1 MTGGAEL
8 SARERGRA
16 RAREQ
21 ALRVGRVAGPS
32 KRAGA
37 LRAGRSAGPSR
48 RKEGESA
55 LEESFALIFK
65 NVNSVSICLFH

>member
-1 MTGGAEL
+1 VGQ
-8 SARERGRA
+8 SCQRERGEE

-21 ALRVGRVAGPS
+21 ALRVGRVAGLS

-37 LRAGRSAGPSR
+37 LRAGRSAGLSW

-55 LEESFALIFK
+55 REESFVFLFK

>member
-1 MTGGAEL
+1 MTGGAKV
-8 SARERGRA
+8 SARERGRT

-21 ALRVGRVAGPS
+21 AMRMGHDAGPRGRE
-32 KRAGA
+32 RASASA

-55 LEESFALIFK
+55 RVEFCFSFSK
-65 NVNSVSICLFH
+65 CK